1 MTIPAESLVPAK
13 STFDQNGATY
23 LQHSEIQ
30 ESTHYDHADSNTLG
44 STSEHGGAVSSLSD
58 LEEHYSEPPTINYF
72 PGRFP
77 ADDFGLTPGN
87 VHRFYYDW
95 KNNVYD
101 TTHVDFPSSSQ
112 LMSGKYPYS
121 DQELRLPPVS
131 PSLNVNNFATT
142 STVYPRPSI
151 ASDCIL
157 PYLNRTVL
165 GGTILRLEQYRHGT
179 FGSSISPIPGI
190 SLSTGNTIYGEQYNE
205 SRITGKQK
213 KTEEEETNPQSSD
226 VNLPAESSVSTESTF
241 NQVLLNGATGVE
253 LSEIQGSTYHDHADP
268 DTLGS
273 TSKDTASSLSDLEEH
288 YPEPSI
294 NHFPGRF
301 PADDFGLSPGNV
313 HQFYYNWK
321 TMFHVDF
328 PSSSQLMSEKYPY
341 SDQELRLPPVSP
353 SLNVN
358 NFATT
363 STVCPESSVAS
374 DLVLPNLNSWEMTF
388 SMGPWTLH
396 GKMPLCE
403 EFMFT
408 YLVRLEVS
416 GIPSVSQ
423 CPIHGYQFNLV
434 D

>member
-1 MTIPAESLVPAK
+1 MTIPAESLVHAK

-30 ESTHYDHADSNTLG
+30 ESTHYDYADSNTLG

-58 LEEHYSEPPTINYF
+58 LEEHYSEPSTINYF

-87 VHRFYYDW
+87 VHQFYYDW

-101 TTHVDFPSSSQ
+101 TTHVDFLSSSQ
-112 LMSGKYPYS
+112 LISGKYPYS

-157 PYLNRTVL
+157 PYLNVCAFPL
-165 GGTILRLEQYRHGT
+165 SSFNDALSAQSWEAPFFGWNNIDMGLSGLQYHQSLE
-179 FGSSISPIPGI
+179 SPYQ
-190 SLSTGNTIYGEQYNE
+190 LETRST
-205 SRITGKQK
+205 
-213 KTEEEETNPQSSD
+213 
-226 VNLPAESSVSTESTF
+226 
-241 NQVLLNGATGVE
+241 VLLNGATGVE

-301 PADDFGLSPGNV
+301 PADDFGLTPGNV

-328 PSSSQLMSEKYPY
+328 PSSSQLMSGKYPY
-341 SDQELRLPPVSP
+341 SDQELRLPLVSP

-374 DLVLPNLNSWEMTF
+374 DLVLPNLN
-388 SMGPWTLH
+388 
-396 GKMPLCE
+396 
-403 EFMFT
+403 
-408 YLVRLEVS
+408 V
-416 GIPSVSQ
+416 
-423 CPIHGYQFNLV
+423 
-434 D
+434 